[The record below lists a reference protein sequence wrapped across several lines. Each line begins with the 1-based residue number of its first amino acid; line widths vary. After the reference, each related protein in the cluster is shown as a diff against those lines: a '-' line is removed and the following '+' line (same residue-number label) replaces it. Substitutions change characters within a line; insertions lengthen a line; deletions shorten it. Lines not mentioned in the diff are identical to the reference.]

1 MPRARSALTVSVTPC
16 SPQSV
21 RPLVASADTKS
32 RLPSALTSLCE
43 PGRTYAARSR
53 GRRGSEISHACQA
66 LQLPWKT
73 MLPVKARSEFLSRAS
88 PGVVSLMNDAD
99 GRVLD
104 TSVMF
109 QRASPA
115 SNQPAFSPTRGSG
128 LGGAADMLD
137 ALGTFPVPAAGIGM
151 VS

>member
-1 MPRARSALTVSVTPC
+1 
-16 SPQSV
+16 
-21 RPLVASADTKS
+21 
-32 RLPSALTSLCE
+32 
-43 PGRTYAARSR
+43 
-53 GRRGSEISHACQA
+53 
-66 LQLPWKT
+66 

-128 LGGAADMLD
+128 LGGAADMRD

-151 VS
+151 VSLDGDGAHAAADSTPAASESGTRRAVGRGPRRRGDGS